1 MSQTVKIIDA
11 DGIIQE
17 PIENQLQQYH
27 YFPSIVYS
35 VKKPEFL
42 EVVKTVSDEYLAKCR
57 EDQKEIDDIYPV
69 VMTDNFY
76 DDSRVKEFSKYVGQT
91 AWDILQGQGYAMDQF
106 NTQFTEM
113 WTQEHHKHSLMEQH
127 IHGYGSQIIG
137 FYFLETPENC
147 SRVVFHD
154 PKAGKVQLNLPELN
168 SSNATLASNMIN
180 FLPEPGMFLF
190 TNSWLPHSFG
200 RHAADEPIKFVHFN
214 LTIQQAQQVCLTPT
228 AEII

>member
-1 MSQTVKIIDA
+1 MSQTVEIIDA
-11 DGIIQE
+11 DGVIQE
-17 PIENQLQQYH
+17 PIENQLEQYH

-35 VKKPEFL
+35 VRKPEFL
-42 EVVKTVSDEYLAKCR
+42 EAVKTVSDEYLAKR
-57 EDQKEIDDIYPV
+57 KEEQKEINDIYPV

-76 DDSRVKEFSKYVGQT
+76 DDPRVEEFSKYVGQT
-91 AWDILQGQGYAMDQF
+91 AWNILQGQGYAMDQF
-106 NTQFTEM
+106 STQFTEM

-154 PKAGKVQLNLPELN
+154 PKAGKVQINLPESN
-168 SSNATLASNMIN
+168 PSNATPASNMIN
-180 FLPEPGMFLF
+180 FVPEPGMFLF

-200 RHAADEPIKFVHFN
+200 RHAADKPIKFVHFN
-214 LTIQQAQQVCLTPT
+214 LTIQQSKQISIASA
-228 AEII
+228 AEIV

>member
-1 MSQTVKIIDA
+1 VSQTVEIIDA
-11 DGIIQE
+11 DGVIQE
-17 PIENQLQQYH
+17 PIENQLEQYH

-35 VKKPEFL
+35 VRKPEFL
-42 EVVKTVSDEYLAKCR
+42 EAVKTVSDEYLAKR
-57 EDQKEIDDIYPV
+57 KEEQKEINDIYPV

-76 DDSRVKEFSKYVGQT
+76 DDPRVEEFSKYVGQT
-91 AWDILQGQGYAMDQF
+91 AWNILQGQGYAMDQF
-106 NTQFTEM
+106 STQFTEM

-154 PKAGKVQLNLPELN
+154 PKAGKVQINLPESN
-168 SSNATLASNMIN
+168 PSNATPASNMIN
-180 FLPEPGMFLF
+180 FVPEPGMFLF

-200 RHAADEPIKFVHFN
+200 RHAADKPIKFVHFN
-214 LTIQQAQQVCLTPT
+214 LTIQQSKQISIASA
-228 AEII
+228 AEIV

>member
-1 MSQTVKIIDA
+1 MSQTVEIIDA
-11 DGIIQE
+11 NGVVQE
-17 PIENQLQQYH
+17 PIESQLEQYH

-42 EVVKTVSDEYLAKCR
+42 DIVKTVSDELLAKR
-57 EDQKEIDDIYPV
+57 RKEQKEIDDIYPV
-69 VMTDNFY
+69 VMTNNFY
-76 DDSRVKEFSKYVGQT
+76 DDPRVEEFSKYIGQT
-91 AWDILQGQGYAMDQF
+91 AWNILQSQGYAMDQF

-154 PKAGKVQLNLPELN
+154 PKPGKVQINLPE
-168 SSNATLASNMIN
+168 SDS
-180 FLPEPGMFLF
+180 
-190 TNSWLPHSFG
+190 
-200 RHAADEPIKFVHFN
+200 
-214 LTIQQAQQVCLTPT
+214 
-228 AEII
+228 

>member
-1 MSQTVKIIDA
+1 VSQTVEIIDA
-11 DGIIQE
+11 DGVVQK
-17 PIENQLQQYH
+17 PNENQLEQYY

-35 VKKPEFL
+35 IKKPEFL
-42 EVVKTVSDEYLAKCR
+42 EIVKTVSDEYLAKRR
-57 EDQKEIDDIYPV
+57 EEQKEIDDIYPV
-69 VMTDNFY
+69 VMTDSFY
-76 DDSRVKEFSKYVGQT
+76 ADPRVEKFSKYVGQT
-91 AWDILQGQGYAMDQF
+91 AWEILQGQGYAMDMFNVQF
-106 NTQFTEM
+106 NEM

-154 PKAGKVQLNLPELN
+154 PKPAKVQINLPELDQ
-168 SSNATLASNMIN
+168 SNATPASNMIN
-180 FLPEPGMFLF
+180 FLPEPGMLLF

-200 RHAADEPIKFVHFN
+200 RHAADKPIKFVHFN

-228 AEII
+228 AEIV